1 MGQSQQMFFRAFV
14 TEWDWGLPDVDYG
27 PGSFSVLIEKC
38 WATNAVDH
46 PQFCI
51 ICQLLV
57 AYNAILFKHPYG
69 GEDVPPDYP

>member
-1 MGQSQQMFFRAFV
+1 VVLNGKVPTNVLQSIGDSVRLGF
-14 TEWDWGLPDVDYG
+14 PDVDYC
-27 PGSFSVLIEKC
+27 PRKFSVLIEKC

-51 ICQLLV
+51 ICQLSV
-57 AYNAILFKHPYG
+57 AIFLKHPYG

>member
-1 MGQSQQMFFRAFV
+1 
-14 TEWDWGLPDVDYG
+14 VDYC
-27 PGSFSVLIEKC
+27 PRNFSVLIEKC
-38 WATNAVDH
+38 WATSAVDH

-57 AYNAILFKHPYG
+57 AWKAIVLKHPNG